1 MNLVLYSKLEPEIN
15 LDTQD
20 RINKKLM
27 DMLDNDNPTVGLIE
41 HTTDRENR
49 YYKKNVEFFNKL
61 GIHNI
66 LRFDLDETY
75 NKLLEEE
82 LFKCDI
88 IQLPGGNT
96 YYFLDILKKRN
107 LIGKLQDYS
116 KSGGIILGVSAGALI
131 TSPTI
136 GSAQFGDENDV
147 GLTDLS
153 ALGLVDF
160 EMMPH
165 WNKWSDYLNDLQEY
179 SAKNDIIIYTVSDG
193 EGIVIQ
199 DDQINFYGDIGI
211 IKNGVYTKM

>member
-66 LRFDLDETY
+66 LRFNLDETY

-107 LIGKLQDYS
+107 LIGKLQGYS
-116 KSGGIILGVSAGALI
+116 KNGGIILGVSAGALI

-147 GLTDLS
+147 ELTDLS

-179 SAKNDIIIYTVSDG
+179 SAKNDITIYTVSDG

-211 IKNGVYTKM
+211 INNGVYTKM

>member
-49 YYKKNVEFFNKL
+49 YYKKNIEFFNKL

-116 KSGGIILGVSAGALI
+116 KNGGIILGVSAGALI

-179 SAKNDIIIYTVSDG
+179 SAKNDITIYTVSDG

>member
-49 YYKKNVEFFNKL
+49 YYKKNIEFFNKL

-116 KSGGIILGVSAGALI
+116 KNGGIILGVSAGALI

-153 ALGLVDF
+153 ALRLVDF

-179 SAKNDIIIYTVSDG
+179 SVKNDITIYTVSDG

-211 IKNGVYTKM
+211 INNGVYTKM